1 VEVTLGKRTVRG
13 IVHGDQLEVEVDL
26 AAHGLAWPDNEWLEL
41 FREYGDFP
49 ADLEEPRL
57 EYGKLRFEARDEDLQ
72 RAWTAIKQRVAAT
85 NRWYDSLL
93 APRASRDQ
101 RAEDDRRSDVRER
114 IEQAQKFLDSL
125 D

>member
-1 VEVTLGKRTVRG
+1 VTG
-13 IVHGDQLEVEVDL
+13 IVHGDQLEVKVDL
-26 AAHGLAWPDNEWLEL
+26 AAHGLASPDNEWLEL

-57 EYGKLRFEARDEDLQ
+57 EHGKLRFEARDEDLQ

-85 NRWYDSLL
+85 NRPYDSLL
-93 APRASRDQ
+93 APRASREQ
-101 RAEDDRRSDVRER
+101 RAEDDQRPDLRER
-114 IEQAQKFLDSL
+114 IEQAQKFLDSP